1 MKNSMFN
8 YKKSKLKTVIIW
20 LIVSCL
26 VLGAGLIYII
36 NFRLTPMVRPI
47 AISKAKTIATRAIN
61 TAVEAEL
68 RNTDISYEDLV
79 TLTYD
84 SENRVTSLKTDTI
97 SINKLKSGLSV
108 AILNEISNIDNTTVT
123 IYFGDLISS
132 ELFSQKGPK
141 FNVVLTPVGSVE
153 TDIENTFMSAGINQT
168 RHQLNI
174 NVTATVGIVMPTY
187 TEYADVTTSINLGES
202 VLLGTVP
209 DNYTNVGTDPEDLN
223 IWDELNDYIE

>member
-8 YKKSKLKTVIIW
+8 YKKSKIKSIFIWLTVIVF
-20 LIVSCL
+20 L
-26 VLGAGLIYII
+26 LGILLLYVI
-36 NFRLTPMVRPI
+36 NFRLTPMVKPI
-47 AISKAKTIATRAIN
+47 AVSKAKTIATRAIN

-68 RNTDISYEDLV
+68 RNTEISYEDLV

-97 SINKLKSGLSV
+97 SINKLKSSLSV
-108 AILNEISNIDNTTVT
+108 AILNEISNIENTTVT
-123 IYFGDLISS
+123 VYLGDLISS

-141 FNVVLTPVGSVE
+141 FNIVLTPVGSVE

-174 NVTATVGIVMPTY
+174 TVTATVGIVMPTY

-209 DNYTNVGTDPEDLN
+209 DNYTNVGTDPEQLN
-223 IWDELNDYIE
+223 IWDELNDYVE